1 MKHLIHSL
9 KKFDSPYLRI
19 DNFPEKNRE
28 KEAMRIKTGAAT
40 PIDNDF
46 SQLLPK
52 QFTHTN

>member
-1 MKHLIHSL
+1 MIHSL